1 MLMAVR
7 PVGKVRTG
15 KAILGRGTKG
25 RLGRR
30 RRPTRSRI
38 PVVTSTRRGKQLIG
52 VIVSI
57 LLHFGLLIYGTA
69 WLIQRAQFRVE
80 RGDISTEIAL
90 TILPT
95 PKPTPSPPAPAP
107 ALPIPQQ
114 IKSIVTPVPIVPEII
129 KTAAPLANKRS
140 PSIAKPIAQ
149 SAKSVAKPRPARSTP
164 VSSASKGA
172 TQAEP
177 DELHNEP
184 PEYPE
189 ESQLNHEQGV
199 VILRVQ
205 VTAAGEPAEVSVLQS
220 SGFFRLDQAA
230 REAVRHWRFHPSR
243 IAGMPVSSEADVPVR
258 FNLDN
263 SSSD

>member
-15 KAILGRGTKG
+15 KATPGRSTKG
-25 RLGRR
+25 RLDR
-30 RRPTRSRI
+30 RRPIRSRI
-38 PVVTSTRRGKQLIG
+38 PAGTSTRREKQLIG

-69 WLIQRAQFRVE
+69 WLIQRAQFHVE

-90 TILPT
+90 TILPA
-95 PKPTPSPPAPAP
+95 PKPTPSPPPPAP
-107 ALPIPQQ
+107 TLPPPQRM
-114 IKSIVTPVPIVPEII
+114 KSIVTPAPILPEIV
-129 KTAAPLANKRS
+129 KTAEPTTSKPS
-140 PSIAKPIAQ
+140 PSFAKPISQ
-149 SAKSVAKPRPARSTP
+149 SAKPVAKPTTARSTP

-199 VILRVQ
+199 VVLRVQ
-205 VTAAGEPAEVSVLQS
+205 VTATGEPTEVSVLQS

-230 REAVRHWRFHPSR
+230 REAVRHWRFHPSM

-258 FNLDN
+258 FKLEN
-263 SSSD
+263 SSSY